1 MNNPAAPDFALPAG
15 LLETALSQAYN
26 AIVLTDADL
35 GAGGCKILYCNPAFC
50 RMTGYTA
57 AELMGQTPRILQGP
71 LTDPAV
77 LLRLR
82 GCLAAGRGFEGRAI
96 NYRKGGSTYHVEW
109 KISPVYNDLGQVT
122 HYISIQQ
129 DITQLLQAQEMQ
141 ALLGMALDAAPSSV
155 FITDAQQRV
164 MYANR
169 AFAALSGY
177 AQADILGKKP
187 GQLLHS
193 GVHDADFYQSLQS
206 SLERGQTFKAAFTN
220 RRKDGSL
227 YHCEQSVAAL
237 HDAAGQ
243 TTHYVSVATDVG
255 HFVAREQA
263 LQNLACR
270 DPLTSLLN
278 RRAGEEALQRCH
290 AAAQASGQAYAVIM
304 ADIDRFKR
312 VNDLH
317 GHAAG
322 DRIIAAAAQQL
333 SHSVRNTDAVV
344 RWGGEEFLIALP
356 GLGLPA
362 ALELAERIRLAVAD
376 CHDAEV
382 GRVTL
387 SLGVAAG
394 PAGGT
399 EIDTVKRADQ
409 ALYAAKQQGRNRVVA
424 DCAAPDGR
432 PGNISG
438 PASPT

>member
-1 MNNPAAPDFALPAG
+1 MNLPAAAGLGLPAG
-15 LLETALSQAYN
+15 LFEAALTHAYN

-35 GAGGCKILYCNPAFC
+35 GPGGCKIVYCNPAFC
-50 RMTGYTA
+50 RMTGYSA
-57 AELMGQTPRILQGP
+57 AELIGQTPRILQGP

-77 LLRLR
+77 LQRLR

-109 KISPVYNDLGQVT
+109 KTSPVYNDLGQVT
-122 HYISIQQ
+122 HHISIQH

-155 FITDAQQRV
+155 LITDAQQRV

-169 AFAALSGY
+169 AFAELSGY
-177 AQADILGKKP
+177 TQADILGQKP

-193 GVHDADFYQSLQS
+193 GMHGADFYQSLRS
-206 SLERGQTFKAAFTN
+206 SLERGQTFKTVFTN

-237 HDAAGQ
+237 RDAAGQ
-243 TTHYVSVATDVG
+243 ATHYVSVATDVG
-255 HFVAREQA
+255 HFVEREHA

-290 AAAQASGQAYAVIM
+290 AAAQVSGQAYAVIM
-304 ADIDRFKR
+304 TDIDRFKR
-312 VNDLH
+312 VNDVY

-322 DRIIAAAAQQL
+322 DRIIAAVAQQL
-333 SHSVRNTDAVV
+333 SQSVRSTDALV

-356 GLGLPA
+356 GLELPA
-362 ALELAERIRLAVAD
+362 ALELAERIRLAVAG

-382 GRVTL
+382 GSVTL
-387 SLGVAAG
+387 SLGVAVGLA
-394 PAGGT
+394 ASSA
-399 EIDTVKRADQ
+399 IDTVHRADQ
-409 ALYAAKQQGRNRVVA
+409 ALYAAKERGRNRVLA
-424 DCAAPDGR
+424 DGAVPDGR
-432 PGNISG
+432 PGTLAG
-438 PASPT
+438 PVGL